1 MGALLRAEFCKS
13 RRDLNVAILPLAL
26 LVAVADS
33 RYIATA
39 QDGTEYTWPLVVAN
53 TLFVSANYLMPACLT
68 LLLAQSMQR
77 ERQSGMLRNLLVLPV
92 SFRRLAAAKLL
103 AGLALTAVSSII
115 EFLAALL
122 LFPLT
127 GIPGLTVGGAAE
139 AAFSMLFVNLWTNLA
154 LLPLLVLVMQFP
166 RGMAAGTVLA
176 FFWGS
181 LGGMLSQH
189 SEFLYRNPLSAG
201 MALWPWTAES
211 GFYFASAQLPIALTG
226 LAVSVALGLALLAA
240 ARDRTPLRGKPGKGR

>member
-103 AGLALTAVSSII
+103 AGDRKSTRLNSSHNNQSRM
-115 EFLAALL
+115 
-122 LFPLT
+122 P
-127 GIPGLTVGGAAE
+127 
-139 AAFSMLFVNLWTNLA
+139 S
-154 LLPLLVLVMQFP
+154 
-166 RGMAAGTVLA
+166 
-176 FFWGS
+176 
-181 LGGMLSQH
+181 
-189 SEFLYRNPLSAG
+189 SA
-201 MALWPWTAES
+201 
-211 GFYFASAQLPIALTG
+211 
-226 LAVSVALGLALLAA
+226 
-240 ARDRTPLRGKPGKGR
+240 